1 MRDGAGPQN
10 GITGEEEEGGG
21 ATGGGGRGGVLSAI
35 QWTREQKARLNCRG
49 RSLGCLLRL
58 YL

>member
-21 ATGGGGRGGVLSAI
+21 ATGEGGGVSAV
-35 QWTREQKARLNCRG
+35 QWTREQKARLNCHG